1 MLRLRT
7 SEIFWGTKIT
17 FFCYDNDCRAYIGTD
32 RLELSTSR
40 LSNEH
45 STIELQVRTSFRG
58 ACVFALSDCTFV
70 GAEGIEPSM
79 PDPKTGALPLGYAPG
94 QGKRESNPPL

>member
-45 STIELQVRTSFRG
+45 STIELR
-58 ACVFALSDCTFV
+58 ACQKI
-70 GAEGIEPSM
+70 GIEGLEPSM
-79 PDPKTGALPLGYAPG
+79 AVPKTAALPLGYTPVNRFILQKG
-94 QGKRESNPPL
+94 E